1 MACIG
6 FRIYLQYIFSL
17 VLFFYYNI
25 SADWNWI
32 FYDMD
37 LTFEIKES
45 EEFIDSNI
53 WKLELQEITEQVIV
67 KSETRAEYIFL
78 YLWQKQSMPTK
89 WYQRG
94 KWDVNISKSIMM
106 FNVYLFI

>member
-37 LTFEIKES
+37 LTLEIKES
-45 EEFIDSNI
+45 EELIDSSI
-53 WKLELQEITEQVIV
+53 WKLELKEITEQVIV
-67 KSETRAEYIFL
+67 KRQEL
-78 YLWQKQSMPTK
+78 
-89 WYQRG
+89 
-94 KWDVNISKSIMM
+94 NISFSAYERNNQCLQNEIKEENGI
-106 FNVYLFI
+106 

>member
-1 MACIG
+1 
-6 FRIYLQYIFSL
+6 
-17 VLFFYYNI
+17 
-25 SADWNWI
+25 
-32 FYDMD
+32 MD
-37 LTFEIKES
+37 LTLEIKES

-67 KSETRAEYIFL
+67 KSETRTEYIFL

-94 KWDVNISKSIMM
+94 K
-106 FNVYLFI
+106 

>member
-1 MACIG
+1 
-6 FRIYLQYIFSL
+6 
-17 VLFFYYNI
+17 
-25 SADWNWI
+25 
-32 FYDMD
+32 MD

-67 KSETRAEYIFL
+67 KSETRTEYIFL

-94 KWDVNISKSIMM
+94 K
-106 FNVYLFI
+106 